1 MFRKVHDRMFRRA
14 QMKLFGMIVSILL
27 AVFIALIFGI
37 NMITES
43 VMNMQSKEVLEEIAA
58 DIGYDER
65 KATFYFVSHSEPK
78 NEREAP
84 PPSKPSNPSDPSTT
98 AETDTTAEGTDA
110 ATSSDVPANTDAPT
124 EGEVTEPEDQPSV
137 DPDTQPAEPDTTT
150 RPWVIFP
157 TMPEDATFPDMSG
170 GWNQDWNKQDGSSD
184 GQNWN
189 QGWNSGAWGGQDWNN
204 QGGSTGSQ
212 GWSGGWGNQDWN
224 NQGGSSGGQ
233 DWSGGWGSQ
242 DWNNQGGSSGG
253 QDWSGG
259 WGSQDWNSGGWGGQ
273 DWNSQSMNGWYW
285 DGKQWKNNNGE
296 TWDGTGIPPWI
307 EVSPEQE
314 EKYSQWWSSS
324 NPYNLWDP
332 NNPYSPWNK
341 KVKDSESSA
350 PPKANSNEPEEVKE
364 EFKRYSSEQD
374 TADPD
379 DIIAQTSED
388 GSGYELV
395 LLSESGT
402 SGTAARTVNTGNQ
415 NSAKNAAK
423 VEEIPRKIGFV
434 DYFALMADTN
444 GKYLNQLYTDIDVAR
459 AQKYTSI
466 IINDRHDTGIINV
479 KRDTG
484 LVDSYQY
491 YKASKPNGT
500 IMILTDN
507 SYETN
512 VLKQLKRTTIMVGFI
527 AMVVLSVFAYF
538 LSKKSIQPI
547 KTAFDKQKQFV
558 SDASHELKTPL
569 TVISTNADVLEGEIG
584 DNKWLNY
591 IKSQTDRMSV
601 LVNDLLNLTRLEN
614 SNNELE
620 RRYFNLS
627 KAIANTALPF
637 ECQAFESNKKFEV
650 NIEDN
655 IMLNGSEKHIK
666 QMAAIFIDNALKYSN
681 AGGTIQVTLKRSGE
695 RKLFSVFNTG
705 EGIKETDTE
714 KIFERFYR
722 SDESRNRAT
731 GGYGLGLAIAKSVAD
746 KHKFKIHVL
755 NQPGKGVCF
764 IVTM

>member
-14 QMKLFGMIVSILL
+14 QMKLFGMTVSILL

-65 KATFYFVSHSEPK
+65 KATFYFASHSEPK
-78 NEREAP
+78 NERENP
-84 PPSKPSNPSDPSTT
+84 PPEKPSKPSDTSTT

-110 ATSSDVPANTDAPT
+110 ATSSDVASSTDAPT
-124 EGEVTEPEDQPSV
+124 EGDVTEPEYQPQT

-157 TMPEDATFPDMSG
+157 TMPEDATLPDMSG
-170 GWNQDWNKQDGSSD
+170 SWNQDWNKQDGS
-184 GQNWN
+184 
-189 QGWNSGAWGGQDWNN
+189 QGWSGWGGQSGSTGGQDWNN
-204 QGGSTGSQ
+204 GGWGGQSWSGWGGQGGSTGSQ
-212 GWSGGWGNQDWN
+212 DSSTGGQSWSGWGGQSGSTGS
-224 NQGGSSGGQ
+224 QGGST
-233 DWSGGWGSQ
+233 
-242 DWNNQGGSSGG
+242 
-253 QDWSGG
+253 
-259 WGSQDWNSGGWGGQ
+259 GGQ
-273 DWNSQSMNGWYW
+273 DWNNSWNQNWNNQNGDQGLNGWYW

-296 TWDGTGIPPWI
+296 TWNGVGIPPWI

-314 EKYSQWWSSS
+314 EQYSQWWSSS

-350 PPKANSNEPEEVKE
+350 TPKVNSKEPEEVSE
-364 EFKRYSSEQD
+364 EFRKYSSDQD
-374 TADPD
+374 TAASD
-379 DIIAQTSED
+379 DDMIAQTAED

-395 LLSESGT
+395 LLSESST
-402 SGTAARTVNTGNQ
+402 SGTVVRTGNTNNQ
-415 NSAKNAAK
+415 NNAKNSVK
-423 VEEIPRKIGFV
+423 VEEIPRNIGSIEF
-434 DYFALMADTN
+434 FALMADTN
-444 GKYLNQLYTDIDVAR
+444 GRYLNQLYTDIDAAR

-466 IINDRHDTGIINV
+466 IISDRHDTGIINV

-484 LVDSYQY
+484 MVDSYQY

-500 IMILTDN
+500 IMILTDK
-507 SYETN
+507 SDETN
-512 VLKQLKRTTIMVGFI
+512 VLKQLKRSTIMVGFI
-527 AMVVLSVFAYF
+527 ALIVLSVFAYF

-681 AGGTIQVTLKRSGE
+681 DGGTIQVTLKRSGE

-705 EGIKETDTE
+705 EGIKENDTE